1 MFTTSLLKGEENFTI
16 HPFGFEKGD
25 SSTETWSL
33 LAVPFSF
40 VGGFNQPTLQ
50 KYAKVKLEHLP
61 QSSGWNMNK
70 SWKMPPASFGL
81 LGIQT
86 SRNAHDLSI
95 PNGID
100 QVAQHLKAWLSG
112 MGDDFFP

>member
-1 MFTTSLLKGEENFTI
+1 MKHE
-16 HPFGFEKGD
+16 
-25 SSTETWSL
+25 
-33 LAVPFSF
+33 
-40 VGGFNQPTLQ
+40 
-50 KYAKVKLEHLP
+50 
-61 QSSGWNMNK
+61 K

-100 QVAQHLKAWLSG
+100 QVAEHLKAWQMAWG
-112 MGDDFFP
+112 TIFPIEKMVENAG